1 MEIPA
6 KPYDTCFLLMKNMN
20 EGGSEEAS
28 EGGDFFYSELADDI
42 NYNTLSILRIRQYF
56 DQIVN

>member
-1 MEIPA
+1 
-6 KPYDTCFLLMKNMN
+6 MKNMN